1 MSLES
6 KLAAYLKSPAAKKKI
21 DAKMQEYHS
30 SGAAYTTSGVSLA
43 PEDRMMHASAKFM
56 ELLHKN
62 ALACDLPASVIKHI
76 EDMMSARPIQTKDGF
91 ELPLFLGGDL
101 HRNSLDDGWGIGSNG
116 YNGIDN
122 IVALFNNGYTAS
134 NYVYGWWYGHRGT
147 TPEVR
152 FRSGDLGFGDVD
164 DAWVRSKISREP
176 LHFIQQT
183 IADFNGNYG
192 ADYDVTAVAADIYMR

>member
-1 MSLES
+1 MSLQS
-6 KLAAYLKSPAAKKKI
+6 KLDAYLRSTAAKKKI
-21 DAKMQEYHS
+21 DAKMSEYYD
-30 SGAAYTTSGVSLA
+30 SGAKHTASGASLV
-43 PEDRMMHASAKFM
+43 PEDRMMKASAKFM
-56 ELLHKN
+56 ELLYKN
-62 ALACDLPASVIKHI
+62 ALACDLPESVIKHI
-76 EDMMSARPIQTKDGF
+76 RDMCSVSPIQTTDGF
-91 ELPLFLGGDL
+91 ELPLFLSGDL
-101 HRNSLDDGWGIGSNG
+101 HRDSLDDGWGVGSNG

-134 NYVYGWWYGHRGT
+134 NHVYGWWYGHRGT

-152 FRSGDLGFGDVD
+152 FRSGDLGFGDVG

-192 ADYDVTAVAADIYMR
+192 ADYDVTAVAADIYMH